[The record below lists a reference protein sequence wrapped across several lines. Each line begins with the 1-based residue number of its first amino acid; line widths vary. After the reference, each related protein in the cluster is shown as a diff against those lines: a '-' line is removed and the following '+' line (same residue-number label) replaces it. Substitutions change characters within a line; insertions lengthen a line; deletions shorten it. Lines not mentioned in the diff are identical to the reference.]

1 MNGPMGGSKL
11 IRENNVGG
19 WLKCILDLFI
29 YPLSTQTFCFLQRL
43 ILNASPFDLV

>member
-19 WLKCILDLFI
+19 WLKSILDLFI
-29 YPLSTQTFCFLQRL
+29 YPLSTQTFCFFAEAHFKC
-43 ILNASPFDLV
+43 ITI